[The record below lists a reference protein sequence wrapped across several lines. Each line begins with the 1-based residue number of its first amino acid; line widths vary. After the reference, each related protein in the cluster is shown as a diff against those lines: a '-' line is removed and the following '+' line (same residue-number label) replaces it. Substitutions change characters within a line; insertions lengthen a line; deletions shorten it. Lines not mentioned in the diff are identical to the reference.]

1 METLYFLVV
10 SFVMANPQALDRPL
24 YVYYK
29 PNFETY
35 DQCYTY
41 ANKNNQMIYGRAAKN
56 NQMIYGRAA
65 HHYDYKLRPESIYC
79 ITGEQVKEMHN
90 NTWEEKKAL

>member
-41 ANKNNQMIYGRAAKN
+41 ANKNNQMIYGRAS
-56 NQMIYGRAA
+56 

>member
-41 ANKNNQMIYGRAAKN
+41 ANKNNH
-56 NQMIYGRAA
+56 MIYGRAA

>member
-41 ANKNNQMIYGRAAKN
+41 ANKNNQMIYGRAA
-56 NQMIYGRAA
+56 

-79 ITGEQVKEMHN
+79 ITGQQVKDINN

>member
-10 SFVMANPQALDRPL
+10 SFVMAHPQALDRPL
-24 YVYYK
+24 FVYYK

-41 ANKNNQMIYGRAAKN
+41 ANTHNQKIYGK
-56 NQMIYGRAA
+56 AA
-65 HHYDYKLRPESIYC
+65 HHYDYKLTPESIYC
-79 ITGEQVKEMHN
+79 ITGEQVKQIHN

>member
-10 SFVMANPQALDRPL
+10 AFVMQNPQALDRPL
-24 YVYYK
+24 FVYYK
-29 PNFETY
+29 PNFQTY
-35 DQCYTY
+35 EQCHEF
-41 ANKNNQMIYGRAAKN
+41 ANKN

-79 ITGEQVKEMHN
+79 ITGEQVKQINN
-90 NTWEEKKAL
+90 NTWEEKKNI